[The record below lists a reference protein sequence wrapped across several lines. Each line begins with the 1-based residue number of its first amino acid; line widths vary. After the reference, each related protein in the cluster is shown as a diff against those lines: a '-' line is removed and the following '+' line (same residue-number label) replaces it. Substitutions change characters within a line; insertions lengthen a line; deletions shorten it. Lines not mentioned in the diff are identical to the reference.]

1 MSITTFY
8 HTSVLKDEAIVALNI
23 RPAGVY
29 VDGTF
34 GGGGH
39 SRAILEQLGN
49 DGRLIAFDQDPDAWR
64 NAPEDKRLTLVREN
78 FRYLK
83 RFLKLYNALDAD
95 GILVDLGVSSF
106 QFDTAERGFST
117 RFDGE
122 LDMRMD
128 TRQPLMAKDIV
139 RDYDEQKLHEL
150 FEQYG
155 EVRNAKTLAQ
165 TIVSG
170 RKGKPVNTI
179 AEFKTLIE
187 PCIKGNPNRYLA
199 QVFQALRIEV
209 NDELGVL
216 KMFLQQ
222 AADCLKPGGKLCV
235 ITFHSLEDR
244 LVKRF
249 LKTGGFTDE
258 VETDVFGKSIQAA
271 PFKAIKPV
279 LPSDEEQKRNPR
291 SRSARLRIG
300 EKVALAKVVDINEN

>member
-1 MSITTFY
+1 MSTTTFY

-39 SRAILEQLGN
+39 SRAILEQLGQ
-49 DGRLIAFDQDPDAWR
+49 DGRLIAFDQDPDAWQ
-64 NAPEDKRLTLVREN
+64 NAPDDHRLTLVREN

-83 RFLKLYNALDAD
+83 RFLKLYKALDAD

-128 TRQPLMAKDIV
+128 TRQQLMAKDIV
-139 RDYDEQKLHEL
+139 RDYSEQQLHEL

-165 TIVSG
+165 TIVAG
-170 RKGKPVNTI
+170 RKGKAVNTI
-179 AEFKTLIE
+179 LEFKTLIE

-216 KMFLQQ
+216 KLFLEQT
-222 AADCLKPGGKLCV
+222 ADCLKPGGRLCV

-249 LKTGGFTDE
+249 LKTGGFTDD
-258 VETDVFGKSIQAA
+258 VETDVFGKSLKSI
-271 PFKAIKPV
+271 PFKALKPV
-279 LPSDEEQKRNPR
+279 LPGDEEQKRNPR

-300 EKVALAKVVDINEN
+300 EKLMIE

>member
-1 MSITTFY
+1 MSTTTFY

-23 RPAGVY
+23 QPVGVY

-39 SRAILEQLGN
+39 SRAILEQLGK
-49 DGRLIAFDQDPDAWR
+49 DGRLIAFDQDPDAWQ

-78 FRYLK
+78 FRYLR
-83 RFLKLYNALDAD
+83 RFLKLYDAMNAD

-117 RFDGE
+117 RYNGE

-128 TRQPLMAKDIV
+128 TRQRLMAKDIV
-139 RDYDEQKLHEL
+139 QQYDEQKLHEL

-165 TIVSG
+165 TIVAG
-170 RKGKPVNTI
+170 RKGKSVNTI
-179 AEFKTLIE
+179 AEFKALIE
-187 PCIKGNPNRYLA
+187 QCIKGNPNRYLA

-216 KMFLQQ
+216 KLFLQQ
-222 AADCLKPGGKLCV
+222 AAECLKPGGRLCV

-258 VETDVFGKSIQAA
+258 VATDVFGKSVQES
-271 PFKAIKPV
+271 PFRALKPV
-279 LPSDEEQKRNPR
+279 LPGDEEQKRNPR

-300 EKVALAKVVDINEN
+300 EKVPLV

>member
-1 MSITTFY
+1 MSTTTFY

-39 SRAILEQLGN
+39 SRGILEQLGK

-128 TRQPLMAKDIV
+128 TRQQLMAKDII
-139 RDYDEQKLHEL
+139 RNYDERKLHEL

-165 TIVSG
+165 TIVAG

-187 PCIKGNPNRYLA
+187 SCIKGNPNRYLA

-216 KMFLQQ
+216 KLFLEQT
-222 AADCLKPGGKLCV
+222 ADCLKPGGRLCV

-258 VETDVFGKSIQAA
+258 VVTDVFGKSIKTP
-271 PFKAIKPV
+271 PFKALKPV
-279 LPSDEEQKRNPR
+279 LPGSEEQKRNPR

-300 EKVALAKVVDINEN
+300 EKLAMA